1 MENIIADRDVLR
13 HALSKRVKAGVRGI
27 IDSRYTAKLV
37 ETEREFE
44 AVLGLRS
51 DVFRK
56 ELRSSAPAGDEFSE
70 DLDEY
75 DLLCDHIIVSDNETG
90 RAVGTYRLNTIESAL
105 VPSGF
110 YAHGEFAIE
119 DIPDKVLSNSVELG
133 RACIAAD
140 QRNSRVLFLLWKVLA
155 NFMTAR
161 NKRYAFGCCS
171 IFTTEA
177 EAAAA
182 ALTRF
187 HEDGLMHDSIVVHP
201 REEKA
206 VLSGKLSHEIDG
218 SKALPALV
226 EIYMRI
232 GARVCGEPAIDREM
246 GTTDFFVIFDVET
259 IAPKYHKMFFGGP
272 AKG

>member
-1 MENIIADRDVLR
+1 MENITADREILR
-13 HALSKRVKAGVRGI
+13 RALSNRITKGVRGVT
-27 IDSRYTAKLV
+27 DSRYTAKLV

-56 ELRSSAPAGDEFSE
+56 ELRRAAASE
-70 DLDEY
+70 DSVFGDLDEF
-75 DLLCDHIIVSDNETG
+75 DLLCDHIIVSENSTG

-105 VPSGF
+105 APSGF

-119 DIPDKVLSNSVELG
+119 DLPNEVLSDAVELG

-161 NKRYAFGCCS
+161 SKRYAFGCCS
-171 IFTTEA
+171 IFSTDPA
-177 EAAAA
+177 SAASVFA
-182 ALTRF
+182 RF
-187 HEDGLMHDSIVVHP
+187 REDGLMHDSIIVRP
-201 REEKA
+201 REGKA
-206 VLSGKLSHEIDG
+206 LLSGPQAPAHGER
-218 SKALPALV
+218 KALPALV

-246 GTTDFFVIFDVET
+246 GTTDFFVIFDVEA
-259 IAPKYHKMFFGGP
+259 IAPKYRKMFFGS
-272 AKG
+272 